1 MIRSMLRGACAI
13 SIFTFVA
20 CAQEKDAKA
29 PDEKPA
35 IAWEGDFDQA
45 LQKAKLITYT
55 RGELSIL
62 DRAGLER
69 AACVCY
75 QVDLDSYSKAMAGAA

>member
-1 MIRSMLRGACAI
+1 MTADRAHSLSFHITHEFLAFMLGVRRVGI
-13 SIFTFVA
+13 T
-20 CAQEKDAKA
+20 KA
-29 PDEKPA
+29 A
-35 IAWEGDFDQA
+35 VA